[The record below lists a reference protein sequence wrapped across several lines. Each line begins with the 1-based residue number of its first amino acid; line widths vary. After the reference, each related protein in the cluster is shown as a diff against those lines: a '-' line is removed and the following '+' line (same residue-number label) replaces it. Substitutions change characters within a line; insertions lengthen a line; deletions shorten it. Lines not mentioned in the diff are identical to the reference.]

1 MKNKLYLIILALMTV
16 SFHAQ
21 DKTDQTITTKENTK
35 TYKVKK
41 NKGKLLVNLGAVTVE
56 GYKGNEIIFSLEGR
70 VPAEDKRAEGLQ
82 AVNSLGLIDNT
93 GLGINVSEK
102 DGVLEVNP
110 LKKISAPSIKILVPE
125 NVIVSFKHQSQYG
138 GKVVF
143 KNMQN
148 EIEIASTYNNVQLEN
163 ITGPATVKSI
173 YGNVEAVFSQN
184 VKGPLSIISVYGHT
198 DVSLPK
204 SVKANLKATTS
215 YGEIY
220 ISPDF
225 KIEQDKK
232 SSDDLV
238 RFGNDLVGKVNGG
251 GTDIELRSDYSKI
264 YLRAK

>member
-1 MKNKLYLIILALMTV
+1 MKKIYLIIFALMTV
-16 SFHAQ
+16 SFQAQ
-21 DKTDQTITTKENTK
+21 ENTNQATTTKENSK
-35 TYKVKK
+35 TYKVNKS
-41 NKGKLLVNLGAVTVE
+41 KGKLLINLGAVTVE
-56 GYKGNEIIFSLEGR
+56 GYKGSEIIFSLEGKT
-70 VPAEDKRAEGLQ
+70 PAEDKRAEGLQ
-82 AVNSLGLIDNT
+82 AINALGLVDNT

-102 DGVLEVNP
+102 DGILEVNP

-148 EIEIASTYNNVQLEN
+148 EIEIAATYNNVQLEN

-225 KIEQDKK
+225 KIEQEKK
-232 SSDDLV
+232 TEDDLV

-251 GTDIELRSDYSKI
+251 GTDIEVRSDYSKI

>member
-1 MKNKLYLIILALMTV
+1 MFALMTV

-21 DKTDQTITTKENTK
+21 ENTNQTTTTKENLK
-35 TYKVKK
+35 TYKVSK
-41 NKGKLLVNLGAVTVE
+41 NKGKLLVNLGKVTIE

-70 VPAEDKRAEGLQ
+70 IPAVDKRAEGLQ
-82 AVNSLGLIDNT
+82 VINALGLTDNT

-102 DGVLEVNP
+102 DGILEVNP
-110 LKKISAPSIKILVPE
+110 LKKISFPSIKILVPE

-143 KNMQN
+143 RNMQN

-173 YGNVEAVFSQN
+173 YGDVEAVFSQN

-204 SVKANLKATTS
+204 SVKANLKVTTS
-215 YGEIY
+215 YGDIY

-225 KIEQDKK
+225 KIEQNKK
-232 SSDDLV
+232 TEDDLIQY
-238 RFGNDLVGKVNGG
+238 GNDLVGKVNGG
-251 GTDIELRSDYSKI
+251 GMDIELRSDYSKI

>member
-1 MKNKLYLIILALMTV
+1 MKKIFLILFTLTTLSV
-16 SFHAQ
+16 QSQ
-21 DKTDQTITTKENTK
+21 EKTNQTTTTENTR
-35 TYKVKK
+35 TYKVNKS
-41 NKGKLLVNLGAVTVE
+41 KGKLLINLGQVIVE
-56 GYKGNEIIFSLEGR
+56 GYKGNEIVFSLEGKT
-70 VPAEDKRAEGLQ
+70 PAEDKRAEGLQ
-82 AVNSLGLIDNT
+82 AVNALGLVDNT

-102 DGVLEVNP
+102 DGILEVNP
-110 LKKISAPSIKILVPE
+110 LKKISSPSIKILVPE

-143 KNMQN
+143 RNMQN
-148 EIEIASTYNNVQLEN
+148 EIEIAATYNNVQLEN

-225 KIEQDKK
+225 KIEQEKK
-232 SSDDLV
+232 TEDDLIHY
-238 RFGNDLVGKVNGG
+238 GNDLVGKVNGG
-251 GTDIELRSDYSKI
+251 GTDIEVRSDYSKI

>member
-1 MKNKLYLIILALMTV
+1 MKKIYLIMFALMTV
-16 SFHAQ
+16 SFQAQ
-21 DKTDQTITTKENTK
+21 ENTTQATTTKENPK
-35 TYKVKK
+35 TYKVNK
-41 NKGKLLVNLGAVTVE
+41 NKGKLLINLGKVTVE
-56 GYKGNEIIFSLEGR
+56 GYKGNEIIFSLEGKA
-70 VPAEDKRAEGLQ
+70 PAEDKRAEGLQ
-82 AVNSLGLIDNT
+82 AVNALGLIDNT

-110 LKKISAPSIKILVPE
+110 LKKISSPSIKILVPE

-138 GKVVF
+138 GNVVF
-143 KNMQN
+143 RNMQN

-173 YGNVEAVFSQN
+173 YGNIEAVFSQN

-225 KIEQDKK
+225 KIEQEKK
-232 SSDDLV
+232 TDDDLI

-251 GTDIELRSDYSKI
+251 GTDIEVRSDYSKI
-264 YLRAK
+264 YLRTK

>member
-1 MKNKLYLIILALMTV
+1 MNKIYLIIFALMTV
-16 SFHAQ
+16 SFQAQ
-21 DKTDQTITTKENTK
+21 ENTDQATTTKENSK
-35 TYKVKK
+35 TYKVNKS
-41 NKGKLLVNLGAVTVE
+41 KGKLLVNLGAVTVE
-56 GYKGNEIIFSLEGR
+56 GYKGSEIIFYLEGKT
-70 VPAEDKRAEGLQ
+70 PAEDKRAEGLQ
-82 AVNSLGLIDNT
+82 AINALGLVDNT

-102 DGVLEVNP
+102 DGILEVNP

-125 NVIVSFKHQSQYG
+125 NMIVSFKHQSQYG

-148 EIEIASTYNNVQLEN
+148 EIEIAATYNNVQLEN

-225 KIEQDKK
+225 KIEQEKK
-232 SSDDLV
+232 GDDDLV

>member
-1 MKNKLYLIILALMTV
+1 MKKIFLILFTLTTLSV
-16 SFHAQ
+16 QSQ
-21 DKTDQTITTKENTK
+21 EKTNQTTTTENTR
-35 TYKVKK
+35 TYKVNK
-41 NKGKLLVNLGAVTVE
+41 NKGKLLINLGQVIVE
-56 GYKGNEIIFSLEGR
+56 GYKGNEIVFSLEGKT
-70 VPAEDKRAEGLQ
+70 PAEDKRAEGLQ
-82 AVNSLGLIDNT
+82 AINALGLVDNT

-102 DGVLEVNP
+102 DGILEVNP

-148 EIEIASTYNNVQLEN
+148 EIEIAATYNNVQLEN

-225 KIEQDKK
+225 KIEQEKK
-232 SSDDLV
+232 TEDDLIHY
-238 RFGNDLVGKVNGG
+238 GNDLVGKVNGG
-251 GTDIELRSDYSKI
+251 GTDIEVRSDYSKI

>member
-1 MKNKLYLIILALMTV
+1 MKKIYLIIFALLTV
-16 SFHAQ
+16 SFQAQ
-21 DKTDQTITTKENTK
+21 ENTNQATTTKENSK
-35 TYKVKK
+35 TYKVNKS
-41 NKGKLLVNLGAVTVE
+41 KGKLLVNLGAVTVE
-56 GYKGNEIIFSLEGR
+56 GYKGNEIIFSLEGKA
-70 VPAEDKRAEGLQ
+70 PAEDKRAEGLQ
-82 AVNSLGLIDNT
+82 AINALGLIDNT

-102 DGVLEVNP
+102 DGILEVNP

-148 EIEIASTYNNVQLEN
+148 EIEIAATYNNVQLEN

-198 DVSLPK
+198 DVTLPK

-215 YGEIY
+215 YGEMY

-225 KIEQDKK
+225 KIVQEKK
-232 SSDDLV
+232 TEDDLV
-238 RFGNDLVGKVNGG
+238 RFGNDLIGKVNGG
-251 GTDIELRSDYSKI
+251 GTQIEVRSDYSKI

>member
-1 MKNKLYLIILALMTV
+1 MFALMTV

-21 DKTDQTITTKENTK
+21 ENTNQTNTTKENSK
-35 TYKVKK
+35 TYKVSK
-41 NKGKLLVNLGAVTVE
+41 NKGKLLVNLGKVTIE

-70 VPAEDKRAEGLQ
+70 IPAVDKRAEGLQ
-82 AVNSLGLIDNT
+82 VINALGLTDNT

-102 DGVLEVNP
+102 DGILEVNP
-110 LKKISAPSIKILVPE
+110 LKKISFPSIKILVPE

-143 KNMQN
+143 RNMQN

-173 YGNVEAVFSQN
+173 YGDVEAVFSQN

-204 SVKANLKATTS
+204 SVKANLKVTTS
-215 YGEIY
+215 YGDIY

-225 KIEQDKK
+225 KIEQNKK
-232 SSDDLV
+232 TEDDLIQY
-238 RFGNDLVGKVNGG
+238 GNDLVGKVNGG
-251 GTDIELRSDYSKI
+251 GMDIELRSDYSKI